1 MYSVKEYWA
10 GVARSWAGNDA
21 QDLSPVLHPGAPDWF
36 NAAIDRLQ
44 ARAWQRGLSY
54 CDPGNA
60 HFVLDVGCGT
70 GRWLRRLLQRG
81 FRPVGID
88 LTSSMLQRAT
98 AGSLGCPL
106 LAASAECLPF
116 PDGHF
121 DLVSSVTVVQHLPEP
136 CQERALKEMAR
147 VLRPGGHLVVLE
159 LIRGRAPHIFSHRPH
174 EWIER
179 VSSAGLSLVCWFG
192 QEFLLLDRPFVRFA
206 QVLRALAGHPS
217 TASMPASPAGTAGG
231 SKPNPLTK
239 RLYWLGRR
247 IPVRFSEWI
256 EPIAQRVCPSGW
268 ATHGVFVFR
277 K

>member
-36 NAAIDRLQ
+36 SAAIDRLQ
-44 ARAWQRGLSY
+44 ARAWQRGLRY
-54 CDPGNA
+54 CDSGNA
-60 HFVLDVGCGT
+60 HFVLDVGCRT

-81 FRPVGID
+81 LRPVGID
-88 LTSSMLQRAT
+88 LTTSMLQRAA

-116 PDGHF
+116 PDRHF
-121 DLVSSVTVVQHLPEP
+121 DLVSSVTLVQHLPEP
-136 CQERALKEMAR
+136 CQERALKEIAR

-159 LIRGRAPHIFSHRPH
+159 LIRGRAPHIFPHRPQ

-192 QEFLLLDRPFVRFA
+192 QEFLLL
-206 QVLRALAGHPS
+206 AGLS
-217 TASMPASPAGTAGG
+217 
-231 SKPNPLTK
+231 
-239 RLYWLGRR
+239 
-247 IPVRFSEWI
+247 
-256 EPIAQRVCPSGW
+256 
-268 ATHGVFVFR
+268 
-277 K
+277 